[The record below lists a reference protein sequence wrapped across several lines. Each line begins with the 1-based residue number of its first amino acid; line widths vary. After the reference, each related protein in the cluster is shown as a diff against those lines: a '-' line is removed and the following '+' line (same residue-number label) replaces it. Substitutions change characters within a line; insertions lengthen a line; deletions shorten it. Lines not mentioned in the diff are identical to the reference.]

1 MPLDATKWT
10 RVNCTDSHSYLH
22 SPILSCLC
30 VHDISVSKKMLQV
43 FSTQQHEGRFY
54 QSAVFPVTII
64 RHLTFHHK
72 LSYMYDFFTS
82 PHPPPP
88 TPTKTN
94 KQTYKK
100 HTRNIQWRGKVRRC
114 NIHNRVTVIC
124 CWAELLC
131 KQVILQFF
139 LGVYT
144 HVHRSIHMSAFSMY
158 MHTMYLSPAV
168 YACIYETP
176 YTKKWATSQYSP

>member
-100 HTRNIQWRGKVRRC
+100 HTMTGKGEEMQYSQQS
-114 NIHNRVTVIC
+114 HSH
-124 CWAELLC
+124 LL
-131 KQVILQFF
+131 
-139 LGVYT
+139 
-144 HVHRSIHMSAFSMY
+144 
-158 MHTMYLSPAV
+158 LSWVVVQTSHSSVLPR
-168 YACIYETP
+168 CIYP
-176 YTKKWATSQYSP
+176 CPQKYTYVCI